1 MLVSPYPFLNLE
13 RFQRPPLSH
22 SHQRQAIFPLSLV
35 GVNVECGSLT
45 VMSIKVK
52 PILPVK
58 FKVKAITDELEKFV
72 HELADD
78 IEVDLKKPTRTW
90 NHSVS
95 FDKKVSRSDKAII
108 GEVTTTNKIYRYLD
122 DGTKVRFAVM
132 TSDFQAKTRPGIIG
146 SFSGK
151 GGFSHLS
158 RVAQPGIEARNW
170 ISTLGTRYEK
180 TLARR
185 AKPFLAR
192 GVKNSGHAF
201 GG

>member
-1 MLVSPYPFLNLE
+1 MWSVVL
-13 RFQRPPLSH
+13 
-22 SHQRQAIFPLSLV
+22 
-35 GVNVECGSLT
+35 

-72 HELADD
+72 HELTDD

-90 NHSVS
+90 KHSVS
-95 FDKKVSRSDKAII
+95 FDKKVTRSDKAIV
-108 GEVTTTNKIYRYLD
+108 GEVTTTNKIYRYLN

-151 GGFSHLS
+151 GGFS
-158 RVAQPGIEARNW
+158 RFDPRGRKGIEARNW

-180 TLARR
+180 TLAKR
-185 AKPFLAR
+185 AAPFLAR
-192 GVKNSGHAF
+192 GVKNSGHSI
-201 GG
+201 